1 MPLRLPKSSGVTLA
15 CGMPYILG
23 LRILMVH
30 TPIAAVVTPATG
42 CDYISIVKRKI
53 EELGSRQPDTLAPPT
68 VSELEEAL
76 GEKISKCHLWRK
88 NWRNRIYFVRLAS
101 GELAVAK
108 QVVRG
113 DDAMVQYQYRQLGA
127 LAALGIPGLHL
138 PRALALVVPKRTVV
152 MEFVRGQTLREL
164 ARHGNA
170 HDLVAVSELS
180 GQILAQIHLVWTQEI
195 APMPVEVL
203 ARDLAAAPWHLSS
216 REKAILK
223 ASLKILGQTKVSMGR
238 VCYDYQSKNLLY
250 DKGKL
255 TLIDPPDALWQGI
268 HLWDYSRFR
277 SGLRRMLWRIYLRQ
291 PLQRRHHA
299 RLRETLSAFKRG
311 YIEYFNKQYP
321 EPAYFAAATRLL
333 ELQHTGMSM
342 AMNQGKLKLARRLKE
357 VRPILAA
364 TKTGLTTFAL
374 LELEKRWLF
383 QQLAC
388 ELS

>member
-1 MPLRLPKSSGVTLA
+1 MAKTLQ
-15 CGMPYILG
+15 
-23 LRILMVH
+23 
-30 TPIAAVVTPATG
+30 TAVASPATG
-42 CDYISIVKRKI
+42 CDYITIVQRKLQEI
-53 EELGSRQPDTLAPPT
+53 GSGQPSTLVAPT

-76 GEKISKCHLWRK
+76 GEKISRCDLWRK
-88 NWRNRIYFVRLAS
+88 NWRNRIYLVQLAS

-113 DDAMVQYQYRQLGA
+113 DDAMVQYQYDQLHA

-138 PRALALVVPKRTVV
+138 PRALALIVPKRTVV

-164 ARHGNA
+164 ARYGGSTDELA
-170 HDLVAVSELS
+170 AVCELC
-180 GQILAQIHLVWTQEI
+180 GQILARIHLVWTQQI

-223 ASLKILGQTKVSMGR
+223 ASLETLAHAKVSMGQ

-255 TLIDPPDALWQGI
+255 TLIDPPDAIWQGI

-277 SGLRRMLWRIYLRQ
+277 GGLRRMLWRIYLRQ
-291 PLQRRHHA
+291 PLQRHRHA

-311 YIEYFNKQYP
+311 YIECFNRQHP
-321 EPAYFAAATRLL
+321 EPAYFAVATRLL

-342 AMNQGKLKLARRLKE
+342 AMNQGRLELARRLKS
-357 VRPILAA
+357 VRPILAT
-364 TKTGLTTFAL
+364 TKTTITTLPL

-383 QQLAC
+383 RQLAR
-388 ELS
+388 ELP

>member
-1 MPLRLPKSSGVTLA
+1 MAKTLQ
-15 CGMPYILG
+15 
-23 LRILMVH
+23 
-30 TPIAAVVTPATG
+30 TAVASPATG
-42 CDYISIVKRKI
+42 CDYITIVQRKLQEI
-53 EELGSRQPDTLAPPT
+53 GSGQPSTLVAPT

-76 GEKISKCHLWRK
+76 GEKISRCDLWRK
-88 NWRNRIYFVRLAS
+88 NWRNRIYFVQLAS

-113 DDAMVQYQYRQLGA
+113 DDAMVQYQYDQLHA

-138 PRALALVVPKRTVV
+138 PRALALIVPKRTVI

-164 ARHGNA
+164 ARHGSA
-170 HDLVAVSELS
+170 DDLVAVSELS
-180 GQILAQIHLVWTQEI
+180 GQILAQIHLAWTQEI
-195 APMPVEVL
+195 APMPVEML

-277 SGLRRMLWRIYLRQ
+277 S
-291 PLQRRHHA
+291 
-299 RLRETLSAFKRG
+299 
-311 YIEYFNKQYP
+311 
-321 EPAYFAAATRLL
+321 
-333 ELQHTGMSM
+333 
-342 AMNQGKLKLARRLKE
+342 
-357 VRPILAA
+357 
-364 TKTGLTTFAL
+364 
-374 LELEKRWLF
+374 
-383 QQLAC
+383 
-388 ELS
+388 

>member
-1 MPLRLPKSSGVTLA
+1 MAKTLQ
-15 CGMPYILG
+15 
-23 LRILMVH
+23 
-30 TPIAAVVTPATG
+30 TAVASPATG
-42 CDYISIVKRKI
+42 CDYITIVQRKLQEI
-53 EELGSRQPDTLAPPT
+53 GSGQPSTLVAPT

-76 GEKISKCHLWRK
+76 GEKISRCDLWRK
-88 NWRNRIYFVRLAS
+88 NWRNRIYFVQLAS

-113 DDAMVQYQYRQLGA
+113 DDAMVQYQYDQLHA

-138 PRALALVVPKRTVV
+138 PRALALIVPKRTVI
-152 MEFVRGQTLREL
+152 MEFVPGPTLREL
-164 ARHGNA
+164 AR
-170 HDLVAVSELS
+170 DDDSTDELVAVCELC
-180 GQILAQIHLVWTQEI
+180 GQILVRIHLAWTQEI

-216 REKAILK
+216 REKAILNS
-223 ASLKILGQTKVSMGR
+223 SLETLAQANVSMGQ
-238 VCYDYQSKNLLY
+238 VCYDYQSQNLLY
-250 DKGKL
+250 NKGEL

-277 SGLRRMLWRIYLRQ
+277 GGLRRMLWRIYLRQ
-291 PLQRRHHA
+291 PLQRHRQA

-311 YIEYFNKQYP
+311 YIECFNRQHP
-321 EPAYFAAATRLL
+321 EPAYFALATRLL

-342 AMNQGKLKLARRLKE
+342 AMNQGELELARRLKS

-364 TKTGLTTFAL
+364 TKTTITTLPL

-383 QQLAC
+383 RQLAR
-388 ELS
+388 ELP

>member
-1 MPLRLPKSSGVTLA
+1 MVQTLQ
-15 CGMPYILG
+15 
-23 LRILMVH
+23 
-30 TPIAAVVTPATG
+30 TSVVTPATQ
-42 CDYISIVKRKI
+42 CNYITIVQRKFQDVESSQSI
-53 EELGSRQPDTLAPPT
+53 TLAPLT
-68 VSELEEAL
+68 VSDLERAL
-76 GEKISKCHLWRK
+76 GEKISRCDLWRK
-88 NWRNRIYFVRLAS
+88 NWRNRIYFVQFAS

-113 DDAMVQYQYRQLGA
+113 DDAMVQCQYDQLRA

-138 PRALALVVPKRTVV
+138 PRALALIVPKRTVI
-152 MEFVRGQTLREL
+152 MEFVPGPTLREL
-164 ARHGNA
+164 ARH
-170 HDLVAVSELS
+170 DDSTDELVAVCELC
-180 GQILAQIHLVWTQEI
+180 GQILARIHLAWTQEI

-216 REKAILK
+216 REKAILNS
-223 ASLKILGQTKVSMGR
+223 SLETLAQANVSVGQ

-250 DKGKL
+250 NKGEL

-277 SGLRRMLWRIYLRQ
+277 GGLRRMLWRIYLRQ
-291 PLQRRHHA
+291 PLQRHRHA

-311 YIEYFNKQYP
+311 YIESFNKQHP

-342 AMNQGKLKLARRLKE
+342 AMNQGKLNLARRLKSG
-357 VRPILAA
+357 RPILAA
-364 TKTGLTTFAL
+364 TKTSLATLPL

-383 QQLAC
+383 RQLAC
-388 ELS
+388 ELP

>member
-1 MPLRLPKSSGVTLA
+1 MAKTLQ
-15 CGMPYILG
+15 
-23 LRILMVH
+23 
-30 TPIAAVVTPATG
+30 TAVASPATG
-42 CDYISIVKRKI
+42 CDYITIVQRKLQEI
-53 EELGSRQPDTLAPPT
+53 GSGQPSTLVAPT

-76 GEKISKCHLWRK
+76 GEKISRCDLWRK
-88 NWRNRIYFVRLAS
+88 NWRNRIYFVQLAS

-113 DDAMVQYQYRQLGA
+113 DDAMVQYQYDQLHA

-138 PRALALVVPKRTVV
+138 PRALALIVPKRTVI

-164 ARHGNA
+164 ARY
-170 HDLVAVSELS
+170 DDSTDELVAVCELC
-180 GQILAQIHLVWTQEI
+180 GQILARIHLAWTQEI

-216 REKAILK
+216 REKAILNS
-223 ASLKILGQTKVSMGR
+223 SLETLAQANVSVGQ

-250 DKGKL
+250 NKGEL

-277 SGLRRMLWRIYLRQ
+277 GGLRRMLWRIYLRQ
-291 PLQRRHHA
+291 PLQRHRQA

-311 YIEYFNKQYP
+311 YIECFNRQHP
-321 EPAYFAAATRLL
+321 EPAYFALATRLL

-342 AMNQGKLKLARRLKE
+342 AMNQGKLELARRFKS

-364 TKTGLTTFAL
+364 TKTTITTLPL

-383 QQLAC
+383 RQLAR
-388 ELS
+388 ELP